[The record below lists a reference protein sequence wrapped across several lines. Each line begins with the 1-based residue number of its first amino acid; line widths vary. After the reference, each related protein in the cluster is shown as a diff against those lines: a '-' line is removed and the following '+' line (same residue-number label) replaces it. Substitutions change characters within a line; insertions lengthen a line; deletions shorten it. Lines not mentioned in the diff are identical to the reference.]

1 MRKNNIKAGVRTF
14 KIAFG
19 CFCILLTIILLI
31 FLLPQT
37 IFPSVDYSKRLSAH
51 STRHDFIYLE
61 THSTRRG
68 LRYRRNRVNHY
79 IFFAEYG
86 DRFVPIIARGAR
98 ERDRIDALVSNE
110 DYSKTVRIEGMLQN
124 HNLSVWRA
132 IDEFEENNG
141 SNNIISPYTLRI
153 TTTGSVRADV
163 IVGMLF
169 LFTPAI
175 YGVWNILRAVG
186 VRK

>member
-1 MRKNNIKAGVRTF
+1 MQKNNIKAGVKTF
-14 KIAFG
+14 KVAFG

-37 IFPSVDYSKRLSAH
+37 NFPSVDYSERLSVH
-51 STRHDFIYLE
+51 STNGDFVYLE
-61 THSTRRG
+61 THSIRRG

-79 IFFAEYG
+79 IFFAEDG

-110 DYSKTVRIEGMLQN
+110 DYSKTVSIEGMLQN
-124 HNLSVWRA
+124 HSLNVWRA

-141 SNNIISPYTLRI
+141 SNNIIFPYTLRI
-153 TTTGSVRADV
+153 TTTGNERAD
-163 IVGMLF
+163 IIAGMLL
-169 LFTPAI
+169 LFAPAI
-175 YGVWNILRAVG
+175 YGVWHILRV
-186 VRK
+186 VSMRK